1 LSRPLPHS
9 LNLLRVFEV
18 VARFESI
25 KLAAD
30 KLCLTPS
37 AVSQQL
43 KSLESHLGIALFD
56 RQPSSLQLTSIGK
69 QYAIAI
75 RPLLSAL
82 DEATANVCA
91 RGSSHQVLRV
101 TMLTPM
107 ANRIVLPRLKSFRQA
122 HPDIELHLDSTLQY
136 QDLQQRQV
144 DLAFRYGRP
153 PWPGCV
159 HEKLLDLYI
168 QPICSPALV
177 DEYKLREQSTE
188 ALKYP
193 PLVHMTERPDAWAL
207 YLAHTN
213 VHREIATTDFHV
225 DDYPSAIEAAETIG
239 VSLAVMPLEQPLVKS
254 GRVQVAGP
262 MHGPLPDS
270 VYAVMLPE
278 MQADPRV
285 VGFLAWIR
293 AQLASS
299 EQA

>member
-1 LSRPLPHS
+1 M
-9 LNLLRVFEV
+9 FEV

-43 KSLESHLGIALFD
+43 KSLESQLGITLFD
-56 RQPSSLQLTSIGK
+56 RHPSRLQLTSIGK
-69 QYAIAI
+69 QYATSI
-75 RPLLSAL
+75 RPILSAL
-82 DEATANVCA
+82 DEVTAGVCE
-91 RGSSHQVLRV
+91 RGRDQQILRV
-101 TMLTPM
+101 TMLAPM

-153 PWPGCV
+153 PWAGCV
-159 HEKLLDLYI
+159 HEKLLNLYA
-168 QPICSPALV
+168 QPICSPALAA
-177 DEYKLREQSTE
+177 EYGLSDQSTE
-188 ALKYP
+188 ALRYP
-193 PLVHMTERPDAWAL
+193 PLVHMTERPDAWGV
-207 YLAHTN
+207 YLAHIN
-213 VHREIATTDFHV
+213 VHRESATTDFHV

-254 GRVQVAGP
+254 GRVQPAGP
-262 MHGPLPDS
+262 VKGPLPDS
-270 VYAVMLPE
+270 LYAVMLPE

-293 AQLASS
+293 AQLGSIAHD
-299 EQA
+299 